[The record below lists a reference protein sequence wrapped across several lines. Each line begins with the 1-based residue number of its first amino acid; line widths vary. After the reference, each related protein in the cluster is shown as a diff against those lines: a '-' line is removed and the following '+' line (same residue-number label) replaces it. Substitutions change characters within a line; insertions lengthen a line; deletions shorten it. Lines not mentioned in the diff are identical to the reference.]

1 MIRAIGIDAVD
12 IDRFDK
18 WVDFSP
24 HRLNRIFSNEEIEY
38 CTKNKAK
45 TAERLA
51 ARFATK
57 EAFYKAYCA
66 ANLHTPPAFLTFC
79 KLVAV
84 YNAPNPR
91 LAIGWDALL
100 SPTQLAGLKLKTHL
114 SITHT
119 AKSAIAVVIIED

>member
-12 IDRFDK
+12 IYRFDK
-18 WVDFSP
+18 WVDFP
-24 HRLNRIFSNEEIEY
+24 LHRLSRIFSDEEIVY
-38 CTKNKAK
+38 CTKNRAK

-66 ANLHTPPAFLTFC
+66 TNLSTPPPFLTLC

-91 LAIGWDALL
+91 LAVAWNALL
-100 SPTQLAGLKLKTHL
+100 NSAQLADLKLKTHL